1 MVKKKMQ
8 TYTQFLFQIGLSVS
22 IRSLVK
28 RTSKINLTCSDGHD
42 GSANLLLGDAPL
54 PTGTPVFFFFFLCFA
69 MRARGAVVV
78 VCNNVELVR
87 VIHDGPVARG
97 GSQEN
102 VNK

>member
-54 PTGTPVFFFFFLCFA
+54 PTGTPVFFFFSVLCD
-69 MRARGAVVV
+69 ARTM
-78 VCNNVELVR
+78 C
-87 VIHDGPVARG
+87 G
-97 GSQEN
+97 GGLQQC
-102 VNK
+102 

>member
-54 PTGTPVFFFFFLCFA
+54 PTGTPVFFFFSCALRCAHEVRWWWFA
-69 MRARGAVVV
+69 TML
-78 VCNNVELVR
+78 N
-87 VIHDGPVARG
+87 
-97 GSQEN
+97 
-102 VNK
+102 

>member
-8 TYTQFLFQIGLSVS
+8 TYTQILFQIGLSVS
-22 IRSLVK
+22 IRSLVN

-54 PTGTPVFFFFFLCFA
+54 PTGTPDFFFFLRFA
-69 MRARGAVVV
+69 MRARCAVV

-102 VNK
+102 VSK